1 MSLSSSAL
9 VSIFSREKREKRRAG
24 KEKKGDNEL
33 LMRYRQLFLDT
44 LPIPVRESMNQSLAA
59 SEN

>member
-24 KEKKGDNEL
+24 KEKKGDNEP
-33 LMRYRQLFLDT
+33 RRRQFFLDT
-44 LPIPVRESMNQSLAA
+44 LPIPVRESMNQSLAE